1 MNDSFQPNLIS
12 VMMPAYNAEKF
23 IGEAIDSVLAQTYPQ
38 WELIVVNDG
47 SKDDTAVVAAQYNDP
62 RIKLIHQPNGGEAA
76 ARNTALQN
84 LGGEFLA
91 FLDADDQFLPDH
103 LEKTVAVLQAN
114 PTLHGVYTDGIYI
127 DTAGQGMEPLSSQR
141 RGPFTGWIFPEIVR
155 ASDVFGPPTCTLL
168 RSSLIFERELQF
180 DTRIVIG
187 PDWDFLTRYCE
198 WAQFGNL
205 PDRTVLYRIHQTN
218 ITVQVDRQRRAGYL
232 ALCRE
237 KAIHLER
244 FAACP
249 LDVQTAVFYDLLV
262 NLLAGQAERQTAVTQ
277 WPQFQTLPLAEQAR
291 LYRLMAG
298 KSLMNRET
306 GPHVAAW
313 LQQAY
318 RLNPADRRNKLM
330 LTLYRL
336 HPTLCRAFL
345 HTRQRGQAKTKASP
359 FANLNQS

>member
-1 MNDSFQPNLIS
+1 MNDSFQANLIS

-23 IGEAIDSVLAQTYPQ
+23 IGAAIESVLAQTYPQ

-91 FLDADDQFLPDH
+91 FLDADDLFLPDH

-114 PTLHGVYTDGIYI
+114 PKLHGVYTDGIYI
-127 DTAGQGMEPLSSQR
+127 DTAGQRMESLSSQR

-168 RSSLIFERELQF
+168 RSSLVFERGLQF

-205 PDRTVLYRIHQTN
+205 LDRTVLYRVHQTN
-218 ITVQVDRQRRAGYL
+218 ITVQVDRQRRVGYL

-237 KAIHLER
+237 KAVHLER
-244 FAACP
+244 FPECP
-249 LDVQTAVFYDLLV
+249 LKVQTAVFEDLLV
-262 NLLAGQAERQTAVTQ
+262 NLLTGQPERQTAVTQ
-277 WPQFQTLPLAEQAR
+277 WPQFQALPPAEQAR

-298 KSLMNRET
+298 QSLLSREQT
-306 GPHVAAW
+306 APIAAW
-313 LQQAY
+313 LQQATT
-318 RLNPADRRNKLM
+318 LHPADRRNSM
-330 LTLYRL
+330 LAALYRL
-336 HPTLCRAFL
+336 HPALCRAVL
-345 HTRQRGQAKTKASP
+345 RLRQRRQPETKASP
-359 FANLNQS
+359 FANLNQ